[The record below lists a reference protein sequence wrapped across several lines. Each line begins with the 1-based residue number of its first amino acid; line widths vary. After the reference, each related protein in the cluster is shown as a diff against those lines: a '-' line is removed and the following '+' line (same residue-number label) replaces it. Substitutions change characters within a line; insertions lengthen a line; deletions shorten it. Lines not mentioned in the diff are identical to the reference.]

1 MWERGLIPQ
10 YEGAYHFRIQKEN
23 CCKLTFLIRCAPEQT
38 STIYV
43 KLGAKPCNN
52 YARNEE

>member
-10 YEGAYHFRIQKEN
+10 YEGAYHFRIQKGN
-23 CCKLTFLIRCAPEQT
+23 RCKLTFLIRCAPEQT